1 MSLERLWDLRPTEPG
16 KKHNARPTAISVIY
30 ASVCA
35 IFMLLGSMV
44 ARNGAIEVSDP
55 VPWILMAISFILT
68 GTFLYFFLRLPYV
81 RDSRSDDAEKK
92 GVTAALLIRNALI
105 IFACWIPVFL
115 AEFPGFFV
123 YDAVDEYT
131 AVATRIFTTH
141 HPLLHTLFLGGSVR
155 AGEVFLG
162 SANAG
167 IALYILIQMIALSL
181 VFSWVVSTMKR
192 FRVLGLIWYGIFPTV
207 VMFAL
212 CSVKDT
218 VFSATV
224 LVSVVLTVR
233 VLRKR
238 EFNADF
244 ICLLASLLLMM
255 LSRHNGVYAFIIYA
269 CVAGGYL
276 AAVTHGAM
284 IKRIAPALALAG
296 VLFVYQLISM
306 GLAYVLNA
314 DDSEHQE
321 MLTVPIQQLARTWNV
336 YGDEFSEDELKTLY
350 EILPEDTLKHYTPE
364 LSDPVKIGFDNAAYE
379 ADPGRYRSLWFSLF
393 KQHPLSYVN
402 AWLNTCYGY
411 FYPFTVVNVYE
422 GHQVYTF
429 TYTESSYFGYE
440 VEYPGERHSLIPPI
454 DRLYRWFS
462 LDDDIQRIPVISL
475 FFSMGAMLWLYLL
488 GMAAFIYRRDHASL
502 IAYILPLGIWASLL
516 PGPTFLPRYTV
527 FWWFMLPY
535 LIYGVFGNI
544 YREKETDRK

>member
-1 MSLERLWDLRPTEPG
+1 MKPQTTG
-16 KKHNARPTAISVIY
+16 KKHSARLQAISVVY

-35 IFMLLGSMV
+35 VFMLLGSMIG
-44 ARNGAIEVSDP
+44 RNGAIEFSDP
-55 VPWILMAISFILT
+55 VPWIAMVLSFILT
-68 GTFLYFFLRLPYV
+68 GASLYFFLRYTSQSELP
-81 RDSRSDDAEKK
+81 SGDDDVKK
-92 GVTAALLIRNALI
+92 GKLSASLIRNALI

-131 AVATRIFTTH
+131 AVATRTFTTH

-155 AGEVFLG
+155 AGEAFAG

-167 IALYILIQMIALSL
+167 IAFYILVQMAVLSL
-181 VFSWVVSTMKR
+181 VFSWVISTMKR
-192 FRVLGLIWYGIFPTV
+192 FRIFGLIWYALFPTV

-218 VFSATV
+218 VFAAAV
-224 LVSVVLTVR
+224 LVSVVLTVK
-233 VLRKR
+233 VLKR
-238 EFNADF
+238 EAGRADQ
-244 ICLLASLLLMM
+244 ICLLAALLIMM
-255 LSRHNGVYAFIIYA
+255 LNRHNGVYAFIIYA
-269 CVAGGYL
+269 CVMGGYL
-276 AAVTHGAM
+276 AATIKGTM

-306 GLAYVLNA
+306 GLVAVLHA

-321 MLTVPIQQLARTWNV
+321 MLTVPIQQLARTWSV
-336 YGDEFSEDELKTLY
+336 YGDEFSEEELETLY

-379 ADPGRYRSLWFSLF
+379 ADPGRYRNLWLSLF
-393 KQHPLSYVN
+393 KKHPLSYVN

-440 VEYPGERHSLIPPI
+440 VEYPGERHSFIAPI
-454 DRLYRWFS
+454 DRLYRWLS
-462 LDDDIQRIPVISL
+462 LDDDIQR
-475 FFSMGAMLWLYLL
+475 
-488 GMAAFIYRRDHASL
+488 
-502 IAYILPLGIWASLL
+502 
-516 PGPTFLPRYTV
+516 
-527 FWWFMLPY
+527 
-535 LIYGVFGNI
+535 
-544 YREKETDRK
+544 